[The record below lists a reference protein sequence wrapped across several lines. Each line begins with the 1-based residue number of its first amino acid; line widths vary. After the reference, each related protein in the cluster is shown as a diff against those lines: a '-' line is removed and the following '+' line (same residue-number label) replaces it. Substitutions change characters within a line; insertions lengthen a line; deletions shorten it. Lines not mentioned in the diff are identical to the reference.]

1 MQDKINQYK
10 AEFEQAVRGVKHA
23 LATTPE
29 NLLTWS
35 PSKTSRSPLQVA
47 AHIAIGGRDMLGN
60 LTGNTF
66 AIQTT
71 EEAEKFHRERD
82 SKVETLAECNELL
95 DALVTDYSK
104 WLDGLT
110 ESSLN
115 EMMKLP
121 FGMGEIPVGL
131 GITFMPFHVHWHTAQ
146 INYIQT
152 IYGDHDWHMPK
163 GSE

>member
-1 MQDKINQYK
+1 MQEKIDQYK
-10 AEFEQAVRGVKHA
+10 TEFSQAIGGAKHA

-35 PSKTSRSPLQVA
+35 PSKTARSALQVG

-60 LTGNTF
+60 LTGDTF
-66 AIQTT
+66 PIDTT

-95 DALVTDYSK
+95 DALTADYFK

-110 ESSLN
+110 EESLSLL
-115 EMMKLP
+115 MKLP
-121 FGMGEIPVGL
+121 FGMGEIPVGM
-131 GITFMPFHVHWHTAQ
+131 GITFMPVHVNWHTAQ

-163 GSE
+163 